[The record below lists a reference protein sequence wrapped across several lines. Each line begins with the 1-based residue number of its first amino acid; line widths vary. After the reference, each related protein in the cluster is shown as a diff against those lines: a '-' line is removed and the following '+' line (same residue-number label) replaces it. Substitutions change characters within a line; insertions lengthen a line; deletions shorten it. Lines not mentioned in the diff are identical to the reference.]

1 MGRSAYFRFG
11 GLAYHSNSENTH
23 NYSLYQ
29 KTRSP
34 HSRLRWKFLLK
45 PFASKRFT
53 LASPSGDIFPLI
65 KFSLFFWR
73 NAVSW
78 KWFIIFSLISPY
90 VSHVILLPHGGVAKN
105 IPQFMCLGIQLGQQ
119 LESMPPLLL
128 LAATADCCKGKKSCC
143 GVRLTFLSPRRNT
156 CWHHHHP
163 LEQKLWAC
171 YQVGASPLALGQTA
185 SLPGLWSSLLWRSK
199 KPC

>member
-1 MGRSAYFRFG
+1 MFG
-11 GLAYHSNSENTH
+11 GPAYHSNSENTH

-34 HSRLRWKFLLK
+34 HSRLRWKSLLK

-53 LASPSGDIFPLI
+53 LASPPGDIFPLI

-78 KWFIIFSLISPY
+78 KRFIIYSLISPY

-105 IPQFMCLGIQLGQQ
+105 IPQFMCLGIQLGGSSWNQCHH
-119 LESMPPLLL
+119 
-128 LAATADCCKGKKSCC
+128 CCKGKKSCC
-143 GVRLTFLSPRRNT
+143 GVRPTFLSPRRHT

-163 LEQKLWAC
+163 LDQELWVC
-171 YQVGASPLALGQTA
+171 YQAGASLLALGQTT
-185 SLPGLWSSLLWRSK
+185 SLPGLWSSSLWRSK